1 MSAENTPHIILP
13 VEGAR
18 EELRRRA
25 VCQAEKLSRS
35 VARLTS
41 CDDPCIEYADEVL
54 HEKAVIDDLLFYQCC
69 RAALE
74 RCLENKSAAL
84 RYKRQDGT
92 VRTVSFQRQSLGR
105 VKIQGLK
112 PAEAKTSP

>member
-54 HEKAVIDDLLFYQCC
+54 HEKAVIDDLLYYQHC

-74 RCLENKSAAL
+74 RCLESKSATL
-84 RYKRQDGT
+84 HYRWQDGS
-92 VRTVSFQRQSLGR
+92 VKTVSFQRLSLGR
-105 VKIQGLK
+105 VKIQGL
-112 PAEAKTSP
+112 

>member
-1 MSAENTPHIILP
+1 MNAENAPYIILP
-13 VEGAR
+13 AETAR

-25 VCQAEKLSRS
+25 VRQTEKLSRS

-41 CDDPCIEYADEVL
+41 CDAPCVEYADEVL

-74 RCLENKSAAL
+74 RCLENGNSSL
-84 RYKRQDGT
+84 RYRRQDGA
-92 VRTVSFQRQSLGR
+92 VKTVSFQRQSLGR
-105 VKIQGLK
+105 VRIQGL
-112 PAEAKTSP
+112 